1 MTDFQVKKGDP
12 VFLSGSAF
20 ERGCQQAKISEFSIN
35 EVKEVINRRLQ
46 ELKKIIWRKDVQGLI
61 GDLKK
66 FHLASD
72 PKIMEEIKGIGI
84 GFGINEDDLFL
95 YLNSSLLTDYS
106 TLSTITEGC
115 TAFAV
120 TDGKGKVFLGKNR
133 DYRSDH
139 ISIQKVFLHS
149 DPEWGKRKLLCIG
162 SLGSPGNFSSGM
174 NSEGLVVADTASRV
188 KYYGVGCHRYFLMTR
203 LLVNCSNVQE
213 ALQVITSTK
222 NAGGGNLVLADS
234 HGYIATVELA
244 HKSVSIDLIDQGWL
258 ARTNH
263 FISELL
269 NKETL
274 DLPQFISMLENSKA
288 RLKTVRRLLDNSKGE
303 WTFEKIAKILLFRGN
318 SGEAALCREEGELGS
333 QTISGIVYD
342 PKKKHMWFA
351 AGSPMLPYW
360 QQYSFG

>member
-1 MTDFQVKKGDP
+1 M
-12 VFLSGSAF
+12 
-20 ERGCQQAKISEFSIN
+20 
-35 EVKEVINRRLQ
+35 
-46 ELKKIIWRKDVQGLI
+46 I

-72 PKIMEEIKGIGI
+72 PKIMEEIKGIGF

-95 YLNSSLLTDYS
+95 YLNSSLLTDYY

-115 TAFAV
+115 TAFPV

-174 NSEGLVVADTASRV
+174 NSECLVVADTASLV
-188 KYYGVGCHRYFLMTR
+188 KNYGVGCHRYFLMTR

-213 ALQVITSTK
+213 ALQAITSTK

-234 HGYIATVELA
+234 QLRKRHLKLLA
-244 HKSVSIDLIDQGWL
+244 CL
-258 ARTNH
+258 
-263 FISELL
+263 
-269 NKETL
+269 L
-274 DLPQFISMLENSKA
+274 DLTPVQQLSLLPVAIVYVRMPVPAFYGCNP
-288 RLKTVRRLLDNSKGE
+288 TV
-303 WTFEKIAKILLFRGN
+303 
-318 SGEAALCREEGELGS
+318 
-333 QTISGIVYD
+333 SGIH
-342 PKKKHMWFA
+342 PEAHR
-351 AGSPMLPYW
+351 G
-360 QQYSFG
+360 

>member
-1 MTDFQVKKGDP
+1 
-12 VFLSGSAF
+12 
-20 ERGCQQAKISEFSIN
+20 
-35 EVKEVINRRLQ
+35 
-46 ELKKIIWRKDVQGLI
+46 
-61 GDLKK
+61 
-66 FHLASD
+66 
-72 PKIMEEIKGIGI
+72 
-84 GFGINEDDLFL
+84 
-95 YLNSSLLTDYS
+95 
-106 TLSTITEGC
+106 
-115 TAFAV
+115 
-120 TDGKGKVFLGKNR
+120 
-133 DYRSDH
+133 
-139 ISIQKVFLHS
+139 
-149 DPEWGKRKLLCIG
+149 
-162 SLGSPGNFSSGM
+162 M

-188 KYYGVGCHRYFLMTR
+188 KNYGVGCHRYFLMTR
-203 LLVNCSNVQE
+203 LLVNCSNIQE
-213 ALQVITSTK
+213 ALQTITSTK
-222 NAGGGNLVLADS
+222 HAGGGNLVLADS

-288 RLKTVRRLLDNSKGE
+288 RLKTVRKLLNNNKGD

-318 SGEAALCREEGELGS
+318 SEEAALCREEGELGS

-351 AGSPMLPYW
+351 GGSPMRPFW